1 MIYIIYIWYLYCFV
15 PQQCHNSHFRPRNW
29 DPISIQKPSSLHKDV
44 QGLRCV
50 PVFNTHLPM
59 AGPCWECCWSED
71 FPGAKKAV
79 AAHWC
84 FCCVNCRLRT
94 ADVFVEWWILM
105 DSILYIILFCI
116 TLYYI
121 ILYYINHIVS
131 YHIISYH
138 IIYYIH
144 ISYRCVC
151 SCVAVWLEKSRDANV
166 YPQDLQQDSL
176 LLRCLQRTL
185 WRGGWGCG
193 AKEVG
198 GEVKLQRF
206 GTCSGEK
213 SQKNA

>member
-1 MIYIIYIWYLYCFV
+1 MSGILGPFGEHQEKENVKEFNSLIIGGQVQPHWRSLSCSSDSKSRELTVSYRRSIARWLDMGWWSWIWMIFDWIICDIILAMWLHVNMMIIDDIHYIYLYCFV

-121 ILYYINHIVS
+121 ILY
-131 YHIISYH
+131 
-138 IIYYIH
+138 
-144 ISYRCVC
+144 
-151 SCVAVWLEKSRDANV
+151 
-166 YPQDLQQDSL
+166 
-176 LLRCLQRTL
+176 
-185 WRGGWGCG
+185 
-193 AKEVG
+193 
-198 GEVKLQRF
+198 
-206 GTCSGEK
+206 
-213 SQKNA
+213 